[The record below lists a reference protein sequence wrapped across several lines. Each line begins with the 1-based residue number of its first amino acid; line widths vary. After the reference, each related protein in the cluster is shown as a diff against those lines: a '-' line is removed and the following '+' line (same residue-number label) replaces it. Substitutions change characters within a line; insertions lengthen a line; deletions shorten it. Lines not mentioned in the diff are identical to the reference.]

1 MVSVR
6 TVGNIMKPIS
16 EISDQINLIFWGQSF
31 FYLFSTLT
39 FEELIF
45 QLSGSN
51 YYFNLFFILFIKENL
66 LLIIYPILFLTYKI
80 FKLEMTMNEF
90 ILLNNINYNII
101 FSGSRSQYGPVSWGG
116 RGRKWLFSA
125 PGGASSGFS
134 RPGRPRSPDG
144 AHLLPAGGVA
154 QTIL

>member
-16 EISDQINLIFWGQSF
+16 EISDQINLIFMGQSF

-66 LLIIYPILFLTYKI
+66 LLIIYAILFLTYKI

-101 FSGSRSQYGPVSWGG
+101 FSGSRSQYGPVS
-116 RGRKWLFSA
+116 
-125 PGGASSGFS
+125 
-134 RPGRPRSPDG
+134 
-144 AHLLPAGGVA
+144 
-154 QTIL
+154 